1 MDEREAVS
9 LLQELA
15 HFFGPFVAEVSEGV
29 FQECDL
35 DLTAPELS
43 TKAMQQWIEVLP
55 HTVAS
60 LQNFLRSMRAQPKLG
75 AIIQH
80 EDVNKALQEWFLE
93 LQKNQ
98 KNPG

>member
-1 MDEREAVS
+1 MDQREAVS

-15 HFFGPFVAEVSEGV
+15 RFFVPFVVEVREGV
-29 FQECDL
+29 FQERDL
-35 DLTAPELS
+35 DLTAPEHS
-43 TKAMQQWIEVLP
+43 VKSMQQWIVDLP

-60 LQNFLRSMRAQPKLG
+60 LENFLRSMRAQPKLG